1 MRILRSVFLVALSL
15 ISACSGNASESS
27 STPIVPAQ
35 DAQIVQ
41 EIQATGIDKYF
52 GQTESRTEQ
61 QGQWEVHFFNP
72 AEGKAICLFGA
83 EYQISIRRGASNN
96 VLFYL
101 QGGGACWSAESC
113 LDAKT
118 ASDTAVRDPE
128 TGILDASQPN
138 NPFKD
143 WNLVFVSYCD
153 GSVFSGDNVLQYR
166 DVTTYHH
173 GLENL
178 GAAVTT
184 MQRTFPTPDKV
195 FVAGSSAGGYGVLV
209 AMLMVKLTFPDRSNW
224 VLSDSG
230 PGIQNL
236 NETTIMPQ
244 RDQNWPFPP
253 HILPASCT
261 NCAQQPAYLYE
272 WAISRDPNL
281 RVGLFSALQDVVI
294 RSFLLLDGPAY
305 EALLLQVT
313 NDIASRVGARYH
325 RFFIAG
331 PRHTVLLDPAFY
343 ILSLNGITMA
353 EWMGAMVNNNDAGWP
368 DLIEQ

>member
-1 MRILRSVFLVALSL
+1 MPPRGEEEMANPDLQKTFKSGQWSIQMSNGGALMRILRSVFLVALSL

-101 QGGGACWSAESC
+101 QGGGACWNAESC

-143 WNLVFVSYCD
+143 WNVVFVSYCD
-153 GSVFSGDNVLQYR
+153 GSVFSGDNVVQYR
-166 DVTTYHH
+166 NVTTYHH

-195 FVAGSSAGGYGVLV
+195 LVAGSSAGGYGVLV
-209 AMLMVKLTFPDRSNW
+209 AMLMV
-224 VLSDSG
+224 
-230 PGIQNL
+230 
-236 NETTIMPQ
+236 
-244 RDQNWPFPP
+244 
-253 HILPASCT
+253 
-261 NCAQQPAYLYE
+261 
-272 WAISRDPNL
+272 
-281 RVGLFSALQDVVI
+281 
-294 RSFLLLDGPAY
+294 
-305 EALLLQVT
+305 
-313 NDIASRVGARYH
+313 
-325 RFFIAG
+325 
-331 PRHTVLLDPAFY
+331 
-343 ILSLNGITMA
+343 
-353 EWMGAMVNNNDAGWP
+353 
-368 DLIEQ
+368 